1 MKVGLFYGSTKE
13 NVRNNIKS
21 YDIVITTFDSQIPD
35 GPPYDLKYHM
45 NFHRLIIDEFHQ
57 KVGNSI
63 KRNGASVRATNKWC
77 VSGTPFTSSLTDL
90 KGSAEILGHF
100 YDGIRLESL
109 LDLEKGSPEVVTALK
124 SVMIRHTKSQHI
136 GGEVALSLPD
146 ATTETIL
153 LTMNDSERKLYN
165 KAKNHHFSHSND
177 TYKTMQ
183 IEMMLSPRR
192 QVCANMDDI
201 YFDQQLSL
209 SQKTKLSYLLQDLN
223 ALRRAEPNMHVVVLT
238 HHLKVCDEISKNLK
252 DLGYKVLEVSSSV
265 SIITRHNNIQ
275 NFQKSVEEV
284 EKCNRDDRGVTSSQQ
299 PEPGPHSSKAKVLV
313 ATMKIG
319 NVGITLTAA
328 SRVYLFEPCL
338 HPQMEIQAAGRIH
351 RLGQTKAVT
360 VKKLVFRNTVE
371 SSIVTLHDAMKNG
384 SIQVNDGAFNRA
396 ALNILLQE

>member
-1 MKVGLFYGSTKE
+1 MHGSTKDK
-13 NVRNNIKS
+13 VSNNINT
-21 YDIVITTFDSQIPD
+21 YDVVITTFDIQIRTD
-35 GPPYDLKYHM
+35 RSNDKRSSVDFRPYI
-45 NFHRLIIDEFHQ
+45 FRRLIIDEFHQ
-57 KVGNSI
+57 KG
-63 KRNGASVRATNKWC
+63 KLDKNGASVRATNIWC
-77 VSGTPFTSSLTDL
+77 VSGTPFTSSLTEL
-90 KGSAEILGHF
+90 TGSAHALGH
-100 YDGIRLESL
+100 IRGGMRLSSL
-109 LDLEKGSPEVVTALK
+109 IDLRIGSPEVVATLK

-165 KAKNHHFSHSND
+165 KADVRNFSLKSTD
-177 TYKTMQ
+177 TFKTMQ
-183 IEMMLSPRR
+183 IEMILSQRR
-192 QVCANMDDI
+192 QVCANMDI
-201 YFDQQLSL
+201 NFDQQLSL
-209 SQKTKLSYLLQDLN
+209 SQKTKLSYLLEDLN

-252 DLGYKVLEVSSSV
+252 GLGYKVLEVSSSV
-265 SIITRHNNIQ
+265 SITTRHNNIQ
-275 NFQKSVEEV
+275 NFQKSVEDV
-284 EKCNRDDRGVTSSQQ
+284 EKCNRNDRGVTSSQQ
-299 PEPGPHSSKAKVLV
+299 PGPHSSKAKVLV

-360 VKKLVFRNTVE
+360 VKKLVFRDTVE

-396 ALNILLQE
+396 ALNILLRE